1 MLDKLALT
9 LIIIGALIWG
19 GVGLFQFDIIA
30 WMFGGSAAVVSRV
43 IYVLVALA
51 GLYCISLFFR
61 RNELV
66 ESHDRD

>member
-1 MLDKLALT
+1 MLDRLALT
-9 LIIIGALIWG
+9 LIILGALVWG
-19 GVGLFQFDIIA
+19 GIGLFQFDVVA
-30 WMFGGSAAVVSRV
+30 WLFGGSAAIVSRI

-66 ESHDRD
+66 ETRDHD

>member
-30 WMFGGSAAVVSRV
+30 WMFGGSAAVVSRI

-51 GLYCISLFFR
+51 GIYCISLFFR

-66 ESHDRD
+66 EHRDHD